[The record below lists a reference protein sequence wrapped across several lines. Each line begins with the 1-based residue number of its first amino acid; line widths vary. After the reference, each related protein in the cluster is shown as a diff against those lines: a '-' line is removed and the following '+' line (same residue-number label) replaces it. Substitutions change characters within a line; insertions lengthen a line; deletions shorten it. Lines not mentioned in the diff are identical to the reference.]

1 MRTISLALLMLPALA
16 AAALAQD
23 TTVGISPL
31 VDFVLPILLTVISG
45 IISIGLPII
54 LTKLAARYNLQIE
67 QARRDALQVTLTNAA
82 GGLLQKLGDRART
95 LQLDVRNPDVAE
107 AVQRVVQGAPD
118 ALKWAGLT
126 QDEIA
131 RRVLEKLPQI
141 SGAGNMASA
150 ASTPVASAARPL
162 DAFKPLSGS

>member
-1 MRTISLALLMLPALA
+1 MRAILA
-16 AAALAQD
+16 AVVLLQVLATAALAQD
-23 TTVGISPL
+23 TSTAVSVSPL
-31 VDFVLPILLTVISG
+31 IDFVLPILLTIISG
-45 IISIGLPII
+45 VISIGLPSI

-67 QARRDALQVTLTNAA
+67 QAKRDALQTTLTNAA

-95 LQLDVRNPDVAE
+95 LELDVRNPDVAE

-141 SGAGNMASA
+141 GTASA
-150 ASTPVASAARPL
+150 SPAPAAGFRSLDAAARL
-162 DAFKPLSGS
+162 VE